1 MLQSLLPPTVRRPML
16 MRGPRLLSPGCSEA
30 PAAVCWVLKRARRLH
45 TSSAATPNTPAA
57 TAAAAYRLRHRRGRL
72 PAAASIPAPAGRGYF
87 VHQKEAV
94 AAFLS
99 HSNTRGL
106 LLADEMGLGKT
117 VSVLGEKKE
126 DEIWRRYGGDQ
137 EEIRRRLG

>member
-1 MLQSLLPPTVRRPML
+1 MLRPML

-45 TSSAATPNTPAA
+45 TSSAATPTTPAATFAETASA
-57 TAAAAYRLRHRRGRL
+57 TAAAAAS
-72 PAAASIPAPAGRGYF
+72 AAASIPAPAGRGYF

-94 AAFLS
+94 TAFLS

-117 VSVLGEKKE
+117 VSVLGEKK
-126 DEIWRRYGGDQ
+126 RMRSGGD
-137 EEIRRRLG
+137 